1 LVPITEAMAE
11 GKEYLRS
18 FGDLLQFHQK
28 KKEPDAPPAK
38 SKDQLAPPA
47 NGDEPPA

>member
-1 LVPITEAMAE
+1 VPITEGMAE

-28 KKEPDAPPAK
+28 KKEPPPKPDEPSPPADG
-38 SKDQLAPPA
+38 SAQ
-47 NGDEPPA
+47 

>member
-28 KKEPDAPPAK
+28 KKEAPPK
-38 SKDQLAPPA
+38 PDESSPPA
-47 NGDEPPA
+47 DGSGQ